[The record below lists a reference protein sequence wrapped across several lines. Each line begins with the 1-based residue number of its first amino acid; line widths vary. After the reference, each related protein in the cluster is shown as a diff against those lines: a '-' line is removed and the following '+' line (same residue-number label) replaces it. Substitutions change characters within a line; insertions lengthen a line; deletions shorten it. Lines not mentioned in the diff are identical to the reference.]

1 MDGRWLLLEQSAEM
15 LFTREIAR
23 RRLRAMKPDQ
33 LLEVSEAMV
42 ENLLTY
48 GQLIRQAAARIA
60 QLESE
65 QMTGDGGS
73 FPSPSEMH
81 EQMARDIR
89 RAAG

>member
-23 RRLRAMKPDQ
+23 RRLRAMTPEK
-33 LLEVSEAMV
+33 LLEVSEAMA
-42 ENLLTY
+42 ENLISY
-48 GQLIRQAAARIA
+48 GQIIKQAAAHIA
-60 QLESE
+60 RLESE
-65 QMTGDGGS
+65 RMIADAGP

-89 RAAG
+89 RATG